1 MGIGLQVCCHLNDK
15 GYKMNWH
22 ILDNI
27 KKPGRIGNGH
37 KELWVNQNTLIVHSY

>member
-1 MGIGLQVCCHLNDK
+1 MGIGLEVCCHLNDK

-22 ILDNI
+22 ILDI

-37 KELWVNQNTLIVHSY
+37 KENTTVLQRKTEI